1 MRRAEPTAAQDANC
15 KAVSAREPLGRDPF
29 WLQCCHKHKHTHT
42 HTVTRTHI
50 QSQQKC
56 KYLPCFTRVA
66 SLFYAPKQRDS
77 MIGIVCGC
85 CACCTS
91 RCRYRCRSVED
102 AAAVAWQRALKSR
115 SSHTPL
121 NFKWSRNAFSATQ
134 REPPTAT
141 STWTA
146 SASVSASV
154 SAGLSLRLRR
164 ARAMTPRI
172 PLCYSDMFIKMHGKP
187 EVRQK
192 ENSTKSSSDGLKPL
206 EQRSHRVGSIRS
218 RGRLEGD
225 KSPELR
231 PWANLR
237 HNWRR
242 VHVAIGAACT
252 FNAYEILRGI
262 SQPYKWYGNELPLA
276 LLPPSLP
283 TFNRWFAF
291 NILVVL
297 RSWAE
302 LSEAPN
308 YQPHSEK

>member
-1 MRRAEPTAAQDANC
+1 MFYEGGVFILCAKATRLNDWNC
-15 KAVSAREPLGRDPF
+15 V
-29 WLQCCHKHKHTHT
+29 WLC
-42 HTVTRTHI
+42 
-50 QSQQKC
+50 
-56 KYLPCFTRVA
+56 
-66 SLFYAPKQRDS
+66 
-77 MIGIVCGC
+77 C
-85 CACCTS
+85 CACC
-91 RCRYRCRSVED
+91 RCRHRCRSVED

-146 SASVSASV
+146 STSASASA

-206 EQRSHRVGSIRS
+206 EQRSHRKGSIRS

-276 LLPPSLP
+276 LPRTLSALS
-283 TFNRWFAF
+283 TAGLHSIFWWFCA
-291 NILVVL
+291 
-297 RSWAE
+297 AE
-302 LSEAPN
+302 LSWAKRQIINRIQKNKQNNIWPGE
-308 YQPHSEK
+308 SRESRVGV